1 MVEELRDQILEK
13 ISLIPGVYG
22 FCNINSSDD
31 AKPISLKKENWG
43 NSIVIVRGING
54 LKINLSII
62 LLFSVNVKT
71 IVQEIKSL
79 LEYFLSKNKLKLET
93 LNVLIKGIKL

>member
-22 FCNINSSDD
+22 FCNINASDD